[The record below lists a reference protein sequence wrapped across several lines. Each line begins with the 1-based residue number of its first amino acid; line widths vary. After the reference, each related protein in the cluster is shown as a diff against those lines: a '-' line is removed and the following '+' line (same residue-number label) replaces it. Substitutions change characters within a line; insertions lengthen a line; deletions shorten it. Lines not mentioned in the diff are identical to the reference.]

1 MTNEYIIQKKNYNR
15 AFQFSAEFN
24 IKYDSAD
31 TVRCNSI
38 LVYKW
43 LKEKFSRVYKLP
55 YAIPPAFNKDKFDI
69 LYKPNEHFCCRF
81 EHSDS
86 KVQGRDWITEVEIIS
101 LDGKVLLGIKI
112 SYTTPE
118 DSDYDRDIFSVPKF
132 VWKIFSKND
141 LRDVRELKKNI
152 LEADT
157 EEKLIE
163 LHDLIINENRLFPVI
178 VVTDSEYDT
187 ANWTEARIFS
197 EGLLYRLGLVAHV
210 AYLPREMCLRWKE
223 LVGEGWD
230 VYNGAIRTYY
240 ENPNFDDDNFRD
252 HPLFTPKQI
261 FAFEYTCKDKKT
273 GNEKIFTGVDA
284 FVEFLC
290 DKIESHNTHLRLDW
304 KSRGHQFFY
313 VASINLRNERLRLR
327 ENQIG
332 DEWEELYKQEIDDL
346 KKLNDDLSR
355 ERDSA
360 LQERDR
366 FKETLKEEQK
376 IRHNLE
382 AYNEFL
388 LDNLAKA
395 GKAVDIFPKEF
406 DYKKLPDWIMTHFSG
421 KITLSNRAKRALNNA
436 VYEDKPLVWYALKLL
451 GTEYRQMRMGIIERS
466 VFEQKCNDLHLE
478 ESATISDSRAGEKD
492 DVYFLTDSNG
502 RKRKLDRHL
511 KKGVGHDD
519 RICLRIY
526 FYWDEDSKEVVIGSL
541 PGHLETRKT

>member
-15 AFQFSAEFN
+15 AFQFSAELN

-55 YAIPPAFNKDKFDI
+55 YAIPSAFNKDKLDI

-163 LHDLIINENRLFPVI
+163 LHDLIINEKRLFPVI

-230 VYNGAIRTYY
+230 VYNGAIRTIR
-240 ENPNFDDDNFRD
+240 F
-252 HPLFTPKQI
+252 
-261 FAFEYTCKDKKT
+261 
-273 GNEKIFTGVDA
+273 
-284 FVEFLC
+284 
-290 DKIESHNTHLRLDW
+290 
-304 KSRGHQFFY
+304 SR
-313 VASINLRNERLRLR
+313 RN
-327 ENQIG
+327 
-332 DEWEELYKQEIDDL
+332 K
-346 KKLNDDLSR
+346 
-355 ERDSA
+355 
-360 LQERDR
+360 
-366 FKETLKEEQK
+366 
-376 IRHNLE
+376 
-382 AYNEFL
+382 FL
-388 LDNLAKA
+388 LLNTLAR
-395 GKAVDIFPKEF
+395 I
-406 DYKKLPDWIMTHFSG
+406 KKPATKNFSPVSMHL
-421 KITLSNRAKRALNNA
+421 LSFFATKS
-436 VYEDKPLVWYALKLL
+436 K
-451 GTEYRQMRMGIIERS
+451 
-466 VFEQKCNDLHLE
+466 
-478 ESATISDSRAGEKD
+478 ATIHISVWIGKVAGINFFMSR
-492 DVYFLTDSNG
+492 VLT
-502 RKRKLDRHL
+502 
-511 KKGVGHDD
+511 
-519 RICLRIY
+519 C
-526 FYWDEDSKEVVIGSL
+526 
-541 PGHLETRKT
+541 ETNA